1 MNTDRALLAFRITG
15 GRYGATLWQARPGA
29 QQLAAKARLTDC
41 AGALHAVL
49 WRGDRLAAV
58 EAGRLRVLQLA
69 DGAMRVR
76 GWPWVRVGWGQES

>member
-1 MNTDRALLAFRITG
+1 MARRC
-15 GRYGATLWQARPGA
+15 GRRGRGRR
-29 QQLAAKARLTDC
+29 QQLAAKARLADC
-41 AGALHAVL
+41 AGPLHAVL

-76 GWPWVRVGWGQES
+76 VKVRVRMRSGVEC